1 MSFQN
6 TKHFTQKSITSE
18 HIMGAFYRFHRIQQ
32 NISLSDFAKQL
43 RMNKGFLSELEN
55 GKRHFPDGLY
65 VQLNHLLH
73 LQFNTDIELWHQ
85 SRKTLFT
92 LFNFFFLEQN
102 DSIQQLYEN
111 FEKHES
117 ILSNSHGFFVCL
129 IIKIFYY
136 LRIQKDNSKM
146 IEIKNIIDTHI
157 DCLQNDEL
165 SIYYCFLGIFYKRN
179 ISTNSIAL
187 DYFKKSNQLCSPNS
201 SVNAMNTFQLVSV
214 YSELNKY
221 IIAYKKC
228 IECKPLLRQY
238 NNYSRLITIDMFEC
252 ITLTNMHMFD
262 ESKKKLLNILSS
274 TNNGTFNY
282 CQDQIYHNL
291 AWNALLSQNY
301 EECIHYTN
309 LAKDAGDPSPDLCYF
324 IPFSLYKL
332 NKPLN
337 ALNECS
343 KTIKECDHFYIPFI
357 EAISAKI
364 QNKNNDFETKINI
377 YYKSLLKNSNYEDIP
392 LIQNFILDYYEK
404 VHDKEMMINIL
415 KDIKLNNEDKLNF
428 KTSLL

>member
-1 MSFQN
+1 M
-6 TKHFTQKSITSE
+6 
-18 HIMGAFYRFHRIQQ
+18 
-32 NISLSDFAKQL
+32 
-43 RMNKGFLSELEN
+43 
-55 GKRHFPDGLY
+55 
-65 VQLNHLLH
+65 
-73 LQFNTDIELWHQ
+73 
-85 SRKTLFT
+85 
-92 LFNFFFLEQN
+92 
-102 DSIQQLYEN
+102 
-111 FEKHES
+111 
-117 ILSNSHGFFVCL
+117 

-136 LRIQKDNSKM
+136 LRIQRDNSKI

-165 SIYYCFLGIFYKRN
+165 SIYYCFLGIFYKRSV
-179 ISTNSIAL
+179 STNSIAL

-221 IIAYKKC
+221 IIAYEKC

-343 KTIKECDHFYIPFI
+343 KVIKECDHFYIPFI

-392 LIQNFILDYYEK
+392 LIQNFILDYYEEA
-404 VHDKEMMINIL
+404 HDKEMMINIL

>member
-6 TKHFTQKSITSE
+6 TKHFTLKLITSE
-18 HIMGAFYRFHRIQQ
+18 HIMGAFYRFHRMQQ
-32 NISLSDFAKQL
+32 NISLSNFAKQL

-92 LFNFFFLEQN
+92 LFDFFFLEQN
-102 DSIQQLYEN
+102 DSIQQLCEN
-111 FEKHES
+111 FDNQES
-117 ILSNSHGFFVCL
+117 ILSNSYGFFVCL

-136 LRIQKDNSKM
+136 LRIQRDNSKI

-165 SIYYCFLGIFYKRN
+165 SIYYCFLGIFYKRSV
-179 ISTNSIAL
+179 STNSIAL

-221 IIAYKKC
+221 IIAYEKC

-291 AWNALLSQNY
+291 AWNALLSQSY

-343 KTIKECDHFYIPFI
+343 KVIKECDHFYIPFI

-392 LIQNFILDYYEK
+392 LIQNFILDYYEEA
-404 VHDKEMMINIL
+404 HDKEMMINIL

>member
-6 TKHFTQKSITSE
+6 TKHFTLKLITSE
-18 HIMGAFYRFHRIQQ
+18 HIMGAFYRFHRMQQ
-32 NISLSDFAKQL
+32 NISLSNFAKQL

-65 VQLNHLLH
+65 IQLNHLLH

-92 LFNFFFLEQN
+92 LFDFFFLEQN
-102 DSIQQLYEN
+102 DSIQQLCEN
-111 FEKHES
+111 FDNQES
-117 ILSNSHGFFVCL
+117 ILSNSYGFFVCL

-136 LRIQKDNSKM
+136 LRIQRDNSKI

-165 SIYYCFLGIFYKRN
+165 SIYYCFLGIFYKRSV
-179 ISTNSIAL
+179 STNSIAL

-221 IIAYKKC
+221 IIAYEKC

-262 ESKKKLLNILSS
+262 ESKKKLLN
-274 TNNGTFNY
+274 
-282 CQDQIYHNL
+282 
-291 AWNALLSQNY
+291 
-301 EECIHYTN
+301 
-309 LAKDAGDPSPDLCYF
+309 
-324 IPFSLYKL
+324 
-332 NKPLN
+332 

-343 KTIKECDHFYIPFI
+343 KVIKECDHFYIPFI

-392 LIQNFILDYYEK
+392 LIQNFILDYYEEA
-404 VHDKEMMINIL
+404 HDKEMMINIL